1 MNIFIMRDTNELLR
15 MTNLPGKAKETQT
28 KLTSKVTSSKV
39 LVIHSCTAQ
48 ALFLKPNLRFQ
59 AGLGLVGQLRVDE
72 WAYILMKEANTQ
84 VCFLTLYFF
93 EIAT

>member
-28 KLTSKVTSSKV
+28 KLTSKVASSKV
-39 LVIHSCTAQ
+39 LVIYSCTAQ

-59 AGLGLVGQLRVDE
+59 AGLGLVGQ
-72 WAYILMKEANTQ
+72 
-84 VCFLTLYFF
+84 CLYSLINF
-93 EIAT
+93 I